1 MGLFKHRWSLEAHTG
16 DMRLQRLKCATTVK
30 KSFVLNY
37 HSARLENQIILFK
50 LGIAEVIF
58 WALNCVAL
66 ETA

>member
-37 HSARLENQIILFK
+37 HSARLENQIICTF
-50 LGIAEVIF
+50 
-58 WALNCVAL
+58 
-66 ETA
+66 